1 MVKRVMW
8 IAALAMMVT
17 ACGSGSAST
26 DDGVASLEAG
36 VAAET
41 SDGIE
46 TNDGAAG
53 EAAIVD
59 PEEALLAFAACMRD
73 NGVEMADPT
82 VDADGNVQLSR
93 PGQGGE
99 AGAEFDREAMEA
111 ARETCG
117 EFLDSARL
125 GFERP
130 DIVEL
135 EDTMIEYAQ
144 CMRDNGFDMPDPDFS
159 SFGPG
164 AGGDGEP
171 GQGGPFGALDRD
183 DPEFISAQAVCEEIL
198 AGFGPGG
205 GGFGRGQN

>member
-1 MVKRVMW
+1 MERTTVKTALVM
-8 IAALAMMVT
+8 AALAMVLA
-17 ACGSGSAST
+17 ACGSGTASSAEE
-26 DDGVASLEAG
+26 VATLEASG
-36 VAAET
+36 DAA
-41 SDGIE
+41 G
-46 TNDGAAG
+46 GAAPEG
-53 EAAIVD
+53 EEPVD
-59 PEEALLAFAACMRD
+59 REEALLAFAACMRD

-93 PGQGGE
+93 PGQAGE
-99 AGAEFDREAMEA
+99 EGEEFDREAMEA
-111 ARETCG
+111 ARQACG
-117 EFLDSARL
+117 EFLEGAQL
-125 GFERP
+125 GFEGT

-144 CMRDNGFDMPDPDFS
+144 CMRDNGYDMPDPDFS

-183 DPEFISAQAVCEEIL
+183 DPDFIAAQETCEEIL

-205 GGFGRGQN
+205 GGFGRRQN